1 MSKSTEVM
9 EDQEMKGKKRKRKHG
24 NTSGDVEPLSTANDN
39 PEKFQNNDSSVKQP
53 KKRRHSDQDHDDH
66 TSKTKPVELNSS
78 ISKPNG
84 DTQNLKEAGPASEE
98 HEEQNGDD
106 GIPTTTEV
114 EAQENGHDI
123 GTEDEIEDGP
133 AARSE
138 AVDQSTETDLPS
150 SMPVS
155 LPGTQVNPQAF
166 KDLNLSDKSMQAID
180 GMGFEKMT
188 QIQQMA
194 IPPLMA
200 GRDVLGAAKTGSG
213 KTLAF
218 LIPAVEML
226 RALKFKPRN
235 GTGVI
240 VVSPTRE
247 LALQIFGV
255 ARELMAHHTQTY
267 GIVIGGANRR
277 AEAEKLSKGVNLVI
291 ATPGRLLDHLQNTH
305 GFVYKNI
312 KALVID
318 EADRILEV
326 GFEDEMRQIVKI
338 LPKDDRQTMLFS
350 ATQTTKVEDLARISL
365 RPGPLYINVD
375 QTREHSTVD
384 TLEQGY
390 VVCDSDKRF
399 LLLFSFLKR
408 NLKKKTIVF
417 FSSCN
422 CVKYH
427 SELLNYID
435 LPVLDLH
442 GKQKQ
447 QKRTNTF
454 FEFCNAKQGTLIAT
468 DVAARGLDI
477 PAVDWIVQFDPPDD
491 PRDYIHRVGR
501 TARGSN
507 KGRSLMFLQPS
518 EVGFLKH
525 LKEARVPLVEFEFPS
540 KRIMNIQ
547 SQLEKLITQNYYL
560 NKSAKDGYRSYLQA
574 YASHSLRS
582 IFDVHKLDL
591 NKVAKSFGFPTP
603 PRVDITLGA
612 SMSKDKK
619 KEGRRAYGS
628 QPKQGHKFKKRRVD
642 GVEDCS

>member
-1 MSKSTEVM
+1 MPITM
-9 EDQEMKGKKRKRKHG
+9 ETAKESSKKRKRKHG
-24 NTSGDVEPLSTANDN
+24 NSGESIRKK
-39 PEKFQNNDSSVKQP
+39 EKATTLPGTDAPSAAPSATLRKP
-53 KKRRHSDQDHDDH
+53 KESKKRKTDHSDVSDGEEDGDLGKIAKANEEEPDRELETTDEAEQ
-66 TSKTKPVELNSS
+66 VELPQSS
-78 ISKPNG
+78 AGEKDGDADKEQEVDSDEEGEEKPTNG
-84 DTQNLKEAGPASEE
+84 KSN
-98 HEEQNGDD
+98 
-106 GIPTTTEV
+106 EV
-114 EAQENGHDI
+114 QLE
-123 GTEDEIEDGP
+123 
-133 AARSE
+133 
-138 AVDQSTETDLPS
+138 LPS
-150 SMPVS
+150 VNAVS
-155 LPGTQVNPQAF
+155 LPQTEAEPQKF
-166 KDLNLSDKSMQAID
+166 SELNLSDKTMKAIAD
-180 GMGFEKMT
+180 MKFETMT
-188 QIQQMA
+188 EIQRRG
-194 IPPLMA
+194 IPPLLA

-226 RALKFKPRN
+226 SALRFKPRN

-255 ARELMAHHTQTY
+255 ARELMAHHSQTY

-277 AEAEKLSKGVNLVI
+277 AEAEKLTKGVNLLI
-291 ATPGRLLDHLQNTH
+291 ATPGRLLDHLQNTQ
-305 GFVYKNI
+305 GFVFKNL

-326 GFEDEMRQIVKI
+326 GFEDEMRQIIKI
-338 LPKDDRQTMLFS
+338 LPAEDRQTMLFS

-365 RPGPLYINVD
+365 RQGPLYINVD
-375 QTREHSTVD
+375 HRKEHSTVEG
-384 TLEQGY
+384 LEQGY
-390 VVCDSDKRF
+390 VICDSDKRF

-408 NLKKKTIVF
+408 NLKKKIIVF

-427 SELLNYID
+427 AELLNYID

-454 FEFCNAKQGTLIAT
+454 FEFCNATQGTLICT

-501 TARGSN
+501 TARGAN
-507 KGRSLMFLQPS
+507 GKGRSLMFLQPS

-525 LKEARVPLVEFEFPS
+525 LKEARVPVVEFDFPA
-540 KRIMNIQ
+540 KRIVNVQ
-547 SQLEKLITQNYYL
+547 SQLEKLIGQNYYL

-582 IFDVHKLDL
+582 VFDVHKLDL
-591 NKVAKSFGFPTP
+591 VKVAKSFGFPTP
-603 PRVDITLGA
+603 PRVDITLAA
-612 SMSKDKK
+612 SMSRDKK
-619 KEGRRAYGS
+619 QQGRRNYGS
-628 QPKQGHKFKKRRVD
+628 QPKHAPKFKRKA
-642 GVEDCS
+642 EA

>member
-1 MSKSTEVM
+1 M
-9 EDQEMKGKKRKRKHG
+9 EGAEGHSKKRKRKHG
-24 NTSGDVEPLSTANDN
+24 AISTKTIPITS
-39 PEKFQNNDSSVKQP
+39 
-53 KKRRHSDQDHDDH
+53 
-66 TSKTKPVELNSS
+66 
-78 ISKPNG
+78 
-84 DTQNLKEAGPASEE
+84 AG
-98 HEEQNGDD
+98 
-106 GIPTTTEV
+106 
-114 EAQENGHDI
+114 
-123 GTEDEIEDGP
+123 EIEDAEKLLPNGTAKANIDDSHKKIKHAHASDDEDLQAAEEVTDIQLSHSQTDIDDRQLEPITKDSAEGTASAQEVDLEEPKDGLPSTSALSLPPSGP
-133 AARSE
+133 
-138 AVDQSTETDLPS
+138 DPLKFTDLGLS
-150 SMPVS
+150 SK
-155 LPGTQVNPQAF
+155 T
-166 KDLNLSDKSMQAID
+166 MQAIED
-180 GMGFEKMT
+180 MKFETMT
-188 QIQQMA
+188 EIQQRG
-194 IPPLMA
+194 IPPLLA

-226 RALKFKPRN
+226 SALRFKPRN

-255 ARELMAHHTQTY
+255 ARELMAHHSQTY

-277 AEAEKLSKGVNLVI
+277 AEAEKLAKGVNLLI
-291 ATPGRLLDHLQNTH
+291 ATPGRLLDHLQNTQ
-305 GFVYKNI
+305 GFIYKNI

-338 LPKDDRQTMLFS
+338 LPKDERQTMLFS

-375 QTREHSTVD
+375 HRKEHSTVEG
-384 TLEQGY
+384 LEQGY
-390 VVCDSDKRF
+390 VICDSDKRF

-408 NLKKKTIVF
+408 NLKKKIIVF

-454 FEFCNAKQGTLIAT
+454 FEFCNATQGTLICT

-501 TARGSN
+501 TARGAN
-507 KGRSLMFLQPS
+507 GKGRSLMFLQPS

-525 LKEARVPLVEFEFPS
+525 LKEARIPVVEFEFPA
-540 KRIMNIQ
+540 KRIVNVQ
-547 SQLEKLITQNYYL
+547 SQLEKLIGQNYYL
-560 NKSAKDGYRSYLQA
+560 NRSAKDGYRSYLQA

-582 IFDVHKLDL
+582 IFDVNKLDL
-591 NKVAKSFGFPTP
+591 VKVAKSFGFKTP

-612 SMSKDKK
+612 SMSRDKK

-628 QPKQGHKFKKRRVD
+628 QPRQGQKFKRNRAD
-642 GVEDCS
+642 GERD